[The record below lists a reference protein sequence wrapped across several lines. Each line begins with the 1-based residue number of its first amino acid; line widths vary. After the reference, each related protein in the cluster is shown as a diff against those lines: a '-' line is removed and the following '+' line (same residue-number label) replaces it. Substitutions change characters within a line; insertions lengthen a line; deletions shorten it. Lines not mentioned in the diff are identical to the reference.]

1 MIIYQS
7 ENFGKHYEYRSNPH
21 TNWAVLPHMHEFS
34 ELAFVREG
42 VATVFVNGEKHEV
55 RAGQLIFILPNQI
68 HEYSDETASKLRCA
82 VFSND
87 FVPAFF
93 DAIKEQKPKNP
104 VIDLVDAEYLLDEL
118 DEVDPSSTLKICG
131 ILNLICDKVLRS
143 GELVPQNAGEHHLL
157 CEVVSYISQN
167 FLEDICLGD
176 IAKKL
181 GYHEKYLSS
190 SLHSLIGMNFRTF
203 LASYRV
209 NFAKHLLRSKDSA
222 SLRISDIALRSG
234 FSSINSFNRA
244 FRDIT
249 GITPTEYRKRKYK

>member
-34 ELAFVREG
+34 ELAFVKDG

-55 RAGQLIFILPNQI
+55 GAGQLIFILPNQI

-93 DAIKEQKPKNP
+93 DAIKDQKPKDP
-104 VIDLVDAEYLLDEL
+104 VIDLTGASYLLDEL
-118 DEVDPSSTLKICG
+118 DAVDPEDTLKICG
-131 ILNLICDKVLRS
+131 ILNLICDKVLKS
-143 GELVPQNAGEHHLL
+143 SELVPQSAGEHHLL
-157 CEVVSYISQN
+157 CEVVRYISQN
-167 FLEDICLGD
+167 FLEDISLGD

-209 NFAKHLLRSKDSA
+209 NFAKHLLRSTA
-222 SLRISDIALRSG
+222 STALSERS
-234 FSSINSFNRA
+234 
-244 FRDIT
+244 
-249 GITPTEYRKRKYK
+249 PV